1 MIYFGH
7 KQSDIQDE
15 MITHHFV
22 WKMSTKIFDE
32 LNHIG
37 LGFSYG

>member
-1 MIYFGH
+1 MIQLGH
-7 KQSDIQDE
+7 KLSDIQDE

-32 LNHIG
+32 LNNIE